1 MAAPTVGA
9 VMADILPYLGVPR
22 QFDAG
27 ELAAKEVIIED
38 LNGMSRDELQQYL
51 KQQNLTAQLSG
62 DEDTVTGQIP
72 SAGTAVPGGSQLL
85 VYFGDTAPE
94 TAVTV
99 PDFSGMNRAQAVAEA
114 GKLGLYILH
123 SGNGGDDTG
132 IVATTQNIPAGTS
145 VSAGTTIQLE
155 FTDIGARD

>member
-1 MAAPTVGA
+1 M
-9 VMADILPYLGVPR
+9 
-22 QFDAG
+22 
-27 ELAAKEVIIED
+27 
-38 LNGMSRDELQQYL
+38 
-51 KQQNLTAQLSG
+51 
-62 DEDTVTGQIP
+62 
-72 SAGTAVPGGSQLL
+72 VPGGSQLL
-85 VYFGDTAPE
+85 IYFGEAVQE

-123 SGNGGDDTG
+123 SGNGSHDAG
-132 IVATTQNIPAGTS
+132 IVATAQNIPAGTA